1 MTREVTLSEGHE
13 ITMPARE
20 YKVACQVA
28 SRIGR
33 AASANAI
40 IIQFME
46 RTMAKW
52 KEDDPKA
59 EVLAKYL
66 DAAREAGTPHK
77 FKLRMPV
84 AMCDLIRKAVAHLP
98 PDWTFDRT
106 VEALVQWSMDD
117 MRTTGPLQGRHF

>member
-1 MTREVTLSEGHE
+1 
-13 ITMPARE
+13 MPARE

-66 DAAREAGTPHK
+66 DAAREAGTPTNSSCAC
-77 FKLRMPV
+77 RWRC
-84 AMCDLIRKAVAHLP
+84 A
-98 PDWTFDRT
+98 T
-106 VEALVQWSMDD
+106 
-117 MRTTGPLQGRHF
+117 